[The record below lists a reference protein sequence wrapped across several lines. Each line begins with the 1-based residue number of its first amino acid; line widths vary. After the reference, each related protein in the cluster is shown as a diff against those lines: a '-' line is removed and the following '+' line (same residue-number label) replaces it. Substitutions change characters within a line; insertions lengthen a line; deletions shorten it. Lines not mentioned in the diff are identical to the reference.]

1 MEQRLDSVSD
11 SAGEHQ
17 QTRQLQEEANARG
30 LVKVYTLMENI
41 DFSLIAYT
49 EEKKRLKLGLNFSGT
64 IYFTKAVP
72 SAQEWSISFRLLCKS
87 TSSHR

>member
-1 MEQRLDSVSD
+1 MDSVFD
-11 SAGEHQ
+11 SVGEHR
-17 QTRQLQEEANARG
+17 QTTQLQEEANARG

-49 EEKKRLKLGLNFSGT
+49 EEKKRLKLGLNFSST
-64 IYFTKAVP
+64 ICFTKAVP
-72 SAQEWSISFRLLCKS
+72 SAQEWSIYFRPLCKS